1 MIKSYNIWLFG
12 AFFLFSY
19 TFSTAQPVNRAD
31 DFGYD
36 FNDYIDAVV
45 GHNGAMIGFGRAME
59 EFDGVDKIGVLLT
72 QYGPSNEVQLQ
83 NFITDT
89 ATTSAIINNFAVDYL
104 YGGLIPTGD
113 DGYLFNAVTSRNN
126 SIIVKLNRDLQ
137 EEFRYEYQDS
147 NVISNF
153 TVVEPIEL
161 EGGYLLYGTAKAP
174 DGSGAPY
181 ARRINK
187 VGETQWVQ
195 HYGEEG
201 ATEIVQDGTMQGDSV
216 LVISCTPSGAQFY
229 NIIYR
234 INVTDGTLQSEW
246 ASEVYPETGLIR
258 QVVALED
265 GSLITFGEVFEEYYP
280 DGWLFSMVQSVIARL
295 SPANSVQWANPVG
308 PPHLFGNGQEGSRE
322 LKLVSDGNIVSAG
335 EHSTWVGGSKKLAG
349 WLFKFTPE
357 GDTLWSRYYLPPF
370 DLSGENV
377 SGQFGRFGELPSG
390 DLVVGGKSRGD
401 GRRNC
406 WLVRTDAQ
414 GCPSLDSCAY
424 VVTSEEWAPSR
435 NSPELSVFPNPAS
448 RHLTV
453 AWTGT
458 APTGTGYFTLY
469 NMQGQAVWAVTKPS
483 APEVPLQ
490 LPELPPGV
498 YALRVEVEGQV
509 WVERVVVR

>member
-1 MIKSYNIWLFG
+1 MIKSYKVWLFG
-12 AFFLFSY
+12 ALSHFFY
-19 TFSTAQPVNRAD
+19 TFSVAQPANRAD

-45 GHNGAMIGFGRAME
+45 GHNGAMIGFGRARQE
-59 EFDGVDKIGVLLT
+59 IDGADKTGVLLT
-72 QYGPSNEVQLQ
+72 RYGPSNEVQLQ

-89 ATTSAIINNFAVDYL
+89 ATTSVIFNNLGVGFP
-104 YGGLIPTGD
+104 YGGLISTGD
-113 DGYLFNAVTSRNN
+113 DGYLFNAVTSRGNP
-126 SIIVKLNRDLQ
+126 IIVKLNRDLQ

-161 EGGYLLYGTAKAP
+161 EGGYLLYGTAKAL
-174 DGSGAPY
+174 DGYGAPY

-195 HYGEEG
+195 YYGEEG
-201 ATEIVQDGTMQGDSV
+201 VAEIVQDGTMQGDSI
-216 LVISCTPSGAQFY
+216 LVISCTPGDQFY

-234 INVTDGTLQSEW
+234 INVTDGTLESEW
-246 ASEVYPETGLIR
+246 ASEMHPETGLIR
-258 QVVALED
+258 QIIALED
-265 GSLITFGEVFEEYYP
+265 GSLITFGETFQENGP
-280 DGWLFSMVQSVIARL
+280 DWATLIQPVIARL
-295 SPANSVQWANPVG
+295 SPGNNTQWANTVG
-308 PPHLFGNGQEGSRE
+308 QPNVINGRNGSRE

-335 EHSTWVGGSKKLAG
+335 EHSTWAGGSKKLAG

-377 SGQFGRFGELPSG
+377 SGQFGRFGELPNG

-424 VVTSEEWAPSR
+424 VVTSEEWAPQRS
-435 NSPELSVFPNPAS
+435 SSQLSVFPNPAS
-448 RHLTV
+448 RRLTV
-453 AWTGT
+453 AWSGA
-458 APTGTGYFTLY
+458 APTGTGHFTLY
-469 NMQGQAVWAVTKPS
+469 NMQGQSVWTVTKPS

-490 LPELPPGV
+490 LPELLPGV
-498 YALRVEVEGQV
+498 YALRVEVEGQA

>member
-12 AFFLFSY
+12 ALSLFFY
-19 TFSTAQPVNRAD
+19 TFSVAQPANRAD

-59 EFDGVDKIGVLLT
+59 ESDGVDRIGVLLT
-72 QYGPSNEVQLQ
+72 RYGPSNEVQLQ

-147 NVISNF
+147 NAISNF

-161 EGGYLLYGTAKAP
+161 EGGYLLYGTAKAL

-195 HYGEEG
+195 YYGEEG
-201 ATEIVQDGTMQGDSV
+201 ATEIVQDGTMQGDSI
-216 LVISCTPSGAQFY
+216 LVISCTKSEQFY
-229 NIIYR
+229 NIIYK

-258 QVVALED
+258 QIVALED

-295 SPANSVQWANPVG
+295 SPVNSVQWANPAG

-335 EHSTWVGGSKKLAG
+335 EHSTWAGGSKKLAG

-377 SGQFGRFGELPSG
+377 SGQFGRFGELPNG
-390 DLVVGGKSRGD
+390 DLIVGGKSRGD

-424 VVTSEEWAPSR
+424 VVTSEEWAPSPAE
-435 NSPELSVFPNPAS
+435 PEVTVFPNPAC

-453 AWTGT
+453 AWPG
-458 APTGTGYFTLY
+458 AVPTGTGHFTLY
-469 NMQGQAVWAVTKPS
+469 NLQGQPVWSVIKPS

-490 LPELPPGV
+490 LPELPPGM
-498 YALRVEVEGQV
+498 YALRVESEGQV
-509 WVERVVVR
+509 WVERVVIQ

>member
-1 MIKSYNIWLFG
+1 MIKSYNIGLFG
-12 AFFLFSY
+12 VLFLFSY
-19 TFSTAQPVNRAD
+19 TFSIAQPVNRAD

-59 EFDGVDKIGVLLT
+59 ESDGVDRIGVLLT
-72 QYGPSNEVQLQ
+72 RYGPSNEVQLQ

-161 EGGYLLYGTAKAP
+161 ESGYLLYGTAKAL
-174 DGSGAPY
+174 DGSGTPY

-195 HYGEEG
+195 YYGQEG
-201 ATEIVQDGTMQGDSV
+201 ATEIVQDGTMQGDSI
-216 LVISCTPSGAQFY
+216 LVISCTKSGQFY

-234 INVTDGTLQSEW
+234 INVTDGTLLSEW
-246 ASEVYPETGLIR
+246 PSEVHPETGIIR

-265 GSLITFGEVFEEYYP
+265 GSLVIFGEVFQENEP
-280 DGWLFSMVQSVIARL
+280 DWATTVQPVIARL
-295 SPANSVQWANPVG
+295 APDNSVQWANTVG
-308 PPHLFGNGQEGSRE
+308 QPNVINGRDGSRE

-335 EHSTWVGGSKKLAG
+335 EHSTWAGGSKKLAG

-357 GDTLWSRYYLPPF
+357 GDTLWSRYYRPPLTCRAKIF
-370 DLSGENV
+370 PGNLAVLGS
-377 SGQFGRFGELPSG
+377 
-390 DLVVGGKSRGD
+390 
-401 GRRNC
+401 
-406 WLVRTDAQ
+406 
-414 GCPSLDSCAY
+414 CPMAI
-424 VVTSEEWAPSR
+424 W
-435 NSPELSVFPNPAS
+435 
-448 RHLTV
+448 
-453 AWTGT
+453 
-458 APTGTGYFTLY
+458 
-469 NMQGQAVWAVTKPS
+469 
-483 APEVPLQ
+483 
-490 LPELPPGV
+490 
-498 YALRVEVEGQV
+498 
-509 WVERVVVR
+509 